1 MDLFQELRSA
11 TQTVHNEIEQ
21 LPAAVAMLSGTV
33 RRDEYTSVLARV
45 FWIHSIFEMELL
57 NLDDL
62 ALHWPNEAFR
72 ADAIARDLVNLDASL
87 MPDPLPVVEEWAE
100 QLRRSAEISP
110 AVWAGAGY
118 VLEGSR
124 MGSRVLIGPVSNALG
139 VTISPG
145 VGVDYHLEGLSDP
158 GGRWKRVREAIL
170 TTDQTPSDRVA
181 IVSGAIATFEVMAAV
196 HRTDG
201 VAVHES
207 VPLLTSQA

>member
-45 FWIHSIFEMELL
+45 YWIHSIFETELL
-57 NLDDL
+57 SLDDL
-62 ALHWPNEAFR
+62 AHHWPNEAFR
-72 ADAIARDLVNLDASL
+72 ADAIARDLANLEASL
-87 MPDPLPVVEEWAE
+87 ISEPPPAVEEWAE
-100 QLRRSAEISP
+100 QLRRSAETSP

-124 MGSRVLIGPVSNALG
+124 MGSRVLIGPVSQALG
-139 VTISPG
+139 VTIAPG

-170 TTDQTPSDRVA
+170 TADRTPSDRMA
-181 IVSGAIATFEVMAAV
+181 IVSAAIATFEVMAAV
-196 HRTDG
+196 HCTDG
-201 VAVHES
+201 VVVHES
-207 VPLLTSQA
+207 VPLLATQV